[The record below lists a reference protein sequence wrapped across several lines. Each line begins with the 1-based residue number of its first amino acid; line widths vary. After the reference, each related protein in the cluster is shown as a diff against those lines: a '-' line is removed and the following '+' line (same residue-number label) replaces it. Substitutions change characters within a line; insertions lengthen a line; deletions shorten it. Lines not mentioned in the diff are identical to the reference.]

1 MIYTVGI
8 KTFSQL
14 RSHDGVGFGGSC
26 IVTLIT
32 CLVVIVPLAELFY
45 RCVEIPSKIG
55 AHKFYDFIT
64 S

>member
-14 RSHDGVGFGGSC
+14 RSDHVSFGGSC
-26 IVTLIT
+26 MVTLIT
-32 CLVVIVPLAELFY
+32 CIAVIVPLAELFY
-45 RCVEIPSKIG
+45 QCVEIPSKVG

>member
-14 RSHDGVGFGGSC
+14 RSHQVGFGGSC
-26 IVTLIT
+26 MVTLIT
-32 CLVVIVPLAELFY
+32 CLAVIVPLAELFY
-45 RCVEIPSKIG
+45 RCVEIPSKVG

-64 S
+64 A